1 MNIGFSINNHIERC
15 SQEDINYFKE
25 IPVANIG
32 DCMNRNACLSADLIP
47 ANKVKLCGSAYTV
60 KSVAGDNLLLYYAI
74 EKAQENDV
82 IIFSADGYENR
93 AICGELMCSWAMK
106 KKLGGIIVNGAVRDI
121 EALSQLDFPVY
132 YKSVSPN
139 GPYKNG
145 PGEVNSSL
153 AINNQ
158 VINPGDLIVGDAD
171 GIICI
176 KQKYISQLKDDV
188 EQVLKKEQKIFDGIN
203 KDNTFDIDWV
213 YEKLNENHI
222 DY

>member
-1 MNIGFSINNHIERC
+1 MNIGFNINNHIERC
-15 SQEDINYFKE
+15 SQENIKYFKE

-32 DCMNRNACLSADLIP
+32 DCMNRNACLSAEFKP
-47 ANKVKLCGSAYTV
+47 ANKVKLCGSAYTI

-74 EKAQENDV
+74 GNAQENDV
-82 IIFSADGYENR
+82 IVYNADGYENR
-93 AICGELMCSWAMK
+93 AICGELMCTWAMK
-106 KKLGGIIVNGAVRDI
+106 RKLGGIIINGAVRDI
-121 EALSQLDFPVY
+121 EALNKLDFPVY

-145 PGEVNSSL
+145 PGEVNSPI
-153 AINNQ
+153 AIGNQ

-176 KQKYISQLKDDV
+176 QKKYISQLKEDV

-213 YEKLNENHI
+213 YEKLNKNQI
-222 DY
+222 NY

>member
-1 MNIGFSINNHIERC
+1 MNIGFNINNQIERC
-15 SQEDINYFKE
+15 SQENINYFKE

-32 DCMNRNACLSADLIP
+32 DCMNRNACLSSELKP
-47 ANKVKLCGSAYTV
+47 ANKVKLCGNAYTI

-74 EKAQENDV
+74 ENAQENDV
-82 IIFSADGYENR
+82 IIYSADGYENR
-93 AICGELMCSWAMK
+93 AICGELMCTWAMK
-106 KKLGGIIVNGAVRDI
+106 RKLGGIIINGAVRDI
-121 EALSQLDFPVY
+121 EALNMLNFPVY

-145 PGEVNSSL
+145 PGEVNSPL
-153 AINNQ
+153 AIRNQ

-176 KQKYISQLKDDV
+176 PKNNISQLKDDV

-213 YEKLNENHI
+213 YEKLNKNQI
-222 DY
+222 NY